1 MKTMTYRMLMMV
13 FALGLGADGL
23 AVGTDYAR
31 VSLSRPSVSR
41 KTVELPEFIT
51 LVIEGSAISSDKTL
65 IPGNEV
71 VDYVNKLLSVRD
83 VSNIGIYTRE
93 GTKYGDVVRA
103 LDALRSTTAKN
114 ISLSL
119 VELPL
124 GQEP

>member
-23 AVGTDYAR
+23 AAGTDYAR

-41 KTVELPEFIT
+41 ATVDRPEFIT
-51 LVIEGSAISSDKTL
+51 LVIEGSGISSEKTL
-65 IPGNEV
+65 IPANEV

-83 VSNIGIYTRE
+83 VSYIGVYTRE

-103 LDALRSTTAKN
+103 LDVLRSTNAKN
-114 ISLSL
+114 ISLSM
-119 VELPL
+119 VELPVGREL
-124 GQEP
+124 